1 MPRPIR
7 ASREGA
13 VVYTLIPT
21 PTFVLEGGGFF
32 CTYPHRPAN
41 FAIGGA
47 SSARWFGCGLAVWR
61 TAGLVKK
68 EGINERTPTELLW
81 LVPRYML
88 TKGILCP
95 LLVRPPPCKVLG
107 SSLAT
112 FRFYLRFPF
121 PLLARFSLKGSLFHE
136 VRWGLGCNPT
146 EWIFSCQLRG
156 FPLPPFRATPSLA
169 YGCDIV
175 KS

>member
-1 MPRPIR
+1 MSVLTCTEGPTAVGSMVGVWWECHTKAVHSRELSLVSGADSNMPRPIR

-68 EGINERTPTELLW
+68 
-81 LVPRYML
+81 
-88 TKGILCP
+88 
-95 LLVRPPPCKVLG
+95 
-107 SSLAT
+107 
-112 FRFYLRFPF
+112 
-121 PLLARFSLKGSLFHE
+121 
-136 VRWGLGCNPT
+136 
-146 EWIFSCQLRG
+146 RG
-156 FPLPPFRATPSLA
+156 H
-169 YGCDIV
+169 
-175 KS
+175 K